1 MAEYDKLL
9 SEKTKIVATIHISNA
24 LGTIN
29 PIKYMIDQAHTYG
42 AAVLIDGAQAV
53 PHLKPNMQELDCDF
67 MFFRT

>member
-9 SEKTKIVATIHISNA
+9 SKLKLLVIHISNA

-53 PHLKPNMQELDCDF
+53 PI
-67 MFFRT
+67 

>member
-9 SEKTKIVATIHISNA
+9 SEKTKIVATYFKCTRYNQPNQVHDWSSTPMEQ
-24 LGTIN
+24 LFWS
-29 PIKYMIDQAHTYG
+29 MER
-42 AAVLIDGAQAV
+42 AV